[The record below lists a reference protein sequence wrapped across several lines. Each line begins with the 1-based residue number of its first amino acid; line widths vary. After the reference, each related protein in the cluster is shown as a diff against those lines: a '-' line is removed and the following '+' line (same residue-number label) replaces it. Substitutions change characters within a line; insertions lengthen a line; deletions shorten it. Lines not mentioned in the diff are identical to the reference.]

1 MTNLELVESWVPAA
15 CTLPTSEQPLRI
27 AEFDELFTTSIHRVE
42 RRSAERAVFMVAAEA
57 EAVARDLAAREVECC
72 SFFDFDFAPAAGDA
86 VALTVGVP
94 PNQVAVLDAL
104 TRRAETGIARR
115 GGATP

>member
-1 MTNLELVESWVPAA
+1 MTNLEMVESWAPAA

-27 AEFDELFTTSIHRVE
+27 AEFDELFTTSVRRVE
-42 RRSAERAVFMVAAEA
+42 RRSSERAVFLLADQAQAA
-57 EAVARDLAAREVECC
+57 ARDLAAREVECC
-72 SFFDFDFAPAAGDA
+72 SFFDFDFAPAAGDT

-104 TRRAETGIARR
+104 VGRAEAGIARR
-115 GGATP
+115 GGARP